1 MFSSNSSTTP
11 FARNQSVICTDSKL
25 ALKAWKITNEFLF
38 RNPMEVT
45 KHCPKSCTQ
54 VQVAWLRLERLQSYA
69 EKSLRKVLNTD
80 RILMIEMGG
89 FDPCRHC
96 PDMINKQY
104 NLIRIIFRKH

>member
-1 MFSSNSSTTP
+1 M
-11 FARNQSVICTDSKL
+11 ICTDSKL

-89 FDPCRHC
+89 FDPCRSHC
-96 PDMINKQY
+96 PDIINKQY
-104 NLIRIIFRKH
+104 LIRIIFRKH